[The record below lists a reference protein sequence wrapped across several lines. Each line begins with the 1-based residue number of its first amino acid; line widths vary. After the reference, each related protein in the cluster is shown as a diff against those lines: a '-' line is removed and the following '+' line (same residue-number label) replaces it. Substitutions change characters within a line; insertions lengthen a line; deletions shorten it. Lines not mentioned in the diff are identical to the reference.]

1 MEESVL
7 SGENVFTEAPSC
19 FSHGGGSCQFV
30 TSSLHPSAF
39 QQFLACSSP
48 VFVEP
53 SQWEVGSRHILYS
66 PADWSEHFICSGTDF
81 GLVKQ
86 THISVYF
93 CFTLVCL
100 GVFLYERAL
109 WSGRCYSTRSHSS
122 FPSLMMNFVNI
133 FLIFGKPLNFSS
145 SFLFSFPLKCVGSW
159 FLVIDDEEC
168 YLSNSLICH
177 YFKEYQWLQYL
188 HETHHRS
195 LRMCKIVWTSELQD
209 SFEDNKSRFLGL
221 L

>member
-1 MEESVL
+1 MYLPTPPSV
-7 SGENVFTEAPSC
+7 FPC
-19 FSHGGGSCQFV
+19 GGGSQPFV

-93 CFTLVCL
+93 RCTQLCL
-100 GVFLYERAL
+100 GVFLCECAP
-109 WSGRCYSTRSHSS
+109 GPARCYSTRS
-122 FPSLMMNFVNI
+122 
-133 FLIFGKPLNFSS
+133 
-145 SFLFSFPLKCVGSW
+145 
-159 FLVIDDEEC
+159 
-168 YLSNSLICH
+168 YLSYYAFEKVS
-177 YFKEYQWLQYL
+177 QYL
-188 HETHHRS
+188 PFFPQISSHLTPHR
-195 LRMCKIVWTSELQD
+195 LQ
-209 SFEDNKSRFLGL
+209 FRQL
-221 L
+221 LQIFCHIRWNAQICCQPFS